1 MRRGVAALC
10 IEQRSFGLRREQ
22 VRKMASDHGCHDAVM
37 HSLMLGRTLAG
48 ERVYDVERGIDYLA
62 TRPEID
68 IEKIGVTGN
77 SGGGT
82 ITMFAAAVLRDRLAY
97 AMPSCSF
104 CTYADSIMNI
114 YHCSDNY
121 IPGLLKYADM
131 PDILGVFAPKPVVV
145 AAGEHDDIFPID
157 GVREA
162 FSKLSAIYESVGA
175 KDKCELVIGPEGHRF
190 YADLAWPAMLK
201 MMNR

>member
-1 MRRGVAALC
+1 
-10 IEQRSFGLRREQ
+10 
-22 VRKMASDHGCHDAVM
+22 M
-37 HSLMLGRTLAG
+37 HSLMLGKTLAG
-48 ERVYDVERGIDYLA
+48 ERVYDVERGMDYLA

-68 IEKIGVTGN
+68 VERIGIMGN

-104 CTYADSIMNI
+104 CTYEDSIMNI

-145 AAGEHDDIFPID
+145 VAGEHDEIFPID
-157 GVREA
+157 GVRRA
-162 FSKLSAIYESVGA
+162 FSKLSAVYEAAGA
-175 KDKCELVIGPEGHRF
+175 KDKCKLVVGPGGHRF
-190 YADLAWPAMLK
+190 YADPAWSAMLD
-201 MMNR
+201 MM